1 MNEVKRPK
9 KPLIFYYLVVLG
21 IMLLINL
28 IAVPWFAEKQV
39 RQVDYGTF
47 MSMTEAG
54 DIGRVDVQSNQIL
67 FTNKE
72 DTKIFK
78 TGVMYDP
85 ESLRDHMYYPCPKH
99 PDTGTE
105 IAGIKIPHWDLICRK
120 VVEICR
126 MMPEL
131 EYLGFDIAVTEDAF
145 NVMEINIHQD
155 LHKVAQHSDEIR
167 AFYADKIRYKEM
179 LYSRREIDE

>member
-1 MNEVKRPK
+1 MHPDLKKIYPQSVNSIRIMVINRDGYNPK
-9 KPLIFYYLVVLG
+9 
-21 IMLLINL
+21 IM
-28 IAVPWFAEKQV
+28 QTYM
-39 RQVDYGTF
+39 R
-47 MSMTEAG
+47 
-54 DIGRVDVQSNQIL
+54 IGSS
-67 FTNKE
+67 
-72 DTKIFK
+72 K
-78 TGVMYDP
+78 TGFTDNVGYGGICAMINMETGVLYDP

-105 IAGIKIPHWDLICRK
+105 IAGIKIPHWDLVCRK

-179 LYSRREIDE
+179 LYSRSEIDE